1 MRTLRYLLAAA
12 SFTFGLILCAQNV
25 DNVSVSDLANINI
38 DKLSDK
44 QIQQFLNRVEE
55 SGFTLDEL
63 EVIARQRGVPE
74 SQIAKLKTRIR
85 QLQLRGKR
93 DKDNVTDPLSRLR
106 KIEEND
112 NEENNPP
119 SLFSLL
125 PSSDSLQ
132 NKKLEIFGMDIF
144 RRADIEFEPSLNV
157 ATPENYILGAGDE
170 VIIDVYGASEI
181 TYQQVISPYGK
192 VLISGIGPVSLGGL
206 TIRQAKVRLL
216 NKLSTIYSGLE
227 SRSPNTFIDVS
238 VGQVRSI
245 KVNVV
250 GAITQPGTY
259 TISSFS
265 TAFNALYFAG
275 GPNKSGSMREIQV
288 IRKGERIAT
297 LDIYKYLLL
306 GEDSQNP
313 QLLDQDIVLIKPYLN
328 RVKLAGNVKNPAIY
342 ELKEAETVDFLFSI
356 SGGFSEKAFKNSIII
371 NRVGES
377 EREVKTVS
385 LAHFSSEQIQNGD
398 SIFVTPV
405 LDTYSN
411 RVMIKGAVNRPGT
424 YELTKDLSLSKV
436 ISLAGGLREDAYLK
450 RGNIVRQGS
459 DLRLTNLTFD
469 AKEVVDGNQDILLS
483 PEDLILLTSIFE
495 LEEKQTITIKGRVR
509 KPGDYPFISGM
520 NVEDLINLAG
530 GLEEN
535 ANFQNV
541 EVTRRVFKNDD
552 PNKSSKIFTF
562 PLNSDSSQNE
572 QSSPVQL
579 MPFDLVLIKSVS
591 HIQKQKI
598 IKIEGEVKFPGFYAL
613 KTNDDKISNLIQRA
627 GGLTSYGYAEG
638 ATLIRKTAYFKAK
651 TKQKELAENDQF
663 NAQMFKEQRF
673 FKLLKRDSIS
683 GTNNLEDLEE
693 RLTIGIELQ
702 KILKIP
708 DSKFDLTLKDGDLLV
723 IPQKLETVSIQG
735 EVLYPNTVR
744 FNEGSP
750 FKSYVSSAGG
760 FSPKAKVGKS
770 YIVYANGTAKRTK
783 NFLFFKDF
791 PPVKPGSNILIPYKR
806 EGRRLTPTEVIG
818 ITSGLISLSF
828 VVTQLVEIY
837 KE

>member
-1 MRTLRYLLAAA
+1 MRTLRYLLAVT
-12 SFTFGLILCAQNV
+12 SFTFSLILCAQNP

-38 DKLSDK
+38 DELSDK
-44 QIQQFLNRVEE
+44 QIQQFLNRAEE
-55 SGFTLDEL
+55 SGLTLDEL

-74 SQIAKLKTRIR
+74 SQIAKLMTRIR

-93 DKDNVTDPLSRLR
+93 DNDNVADSRSRLR
-106 KIEEND
+106 NIKEDEDERNND
-112 NEENNPP
+112 P
-119 SLFSLL
+119 LFFSLL
-125 PSSDSLQ
+125 PPSSDSLQ
-132 NKKLEIFGMDIF
+132 SRKLKIFGTDIF
-144 RRADIEFEPSLNV
+144 RRADIEFESSLNV
-157 ATPENYILGAGDE
+157 ATPESYILGAGDE

-206 TIRQAKVRLL
+206 TIRQAKIRLL

-227 SRSPNTFIDVS
+227 SRNPNTFIDVS

-275 GPNKSGSMREIQV
+275 GPNESGSMREIQV

-297 LDIYKYLLL
+297 LDIYKYLFL
-306 GEDSQNP
+306 GEYSQNP
-313 QLLDQDIVLIKPYLN
+313 QLLDQDIVLVKPYLN

-342 ELKEAETVDFLFSI
+342 ELREDETMDFLFSI
-356 SGGFSEKAFKNSIII
+356 SGGFSEKAFKNSITID
-371 NRVGES
+371 RVGEN
-377 EREVKTVS
+377 EKEVKTVS
-385 LAHFSSEQIQNGD
+385 IAHFSSEQIQNGD
-398 SIFVTPV
+398 SIFVTSV
-405 LDTYSN
+405 IDTYSN
-411 RVMIKGAVNRPGT
+411 RVMVKGAVNRPGT
-424 YELTKDLSLSKV
+424 YELTKDLSLSKA

-450 RGNIVRQGS
+450 RGNIVRQDS

-469 AKEVVDGNQDILLS
+469 VKQVVDGNQDILLS
-483 PEDLILLTSIFE
+483 PEDLIILNSIFE
-495 LEEKQTITIKGRVR
+495 LEEEQTITIKGRVR

-535 ANFQNV
+535 ANLKSV
-541 EVTRRVFKNDD
+541 EVTRRLFENDD
-552 PNKSSKIFTF
+552 PSKSSKIFTF
-562 PLNSDSSQNE
+562 PISNDLSSNE
-572 QSSPVQL
+572 QSSSVQL

-613 KTNDDKISNLIQRA
+613 ETNDDKISNLVQRA
-627 GGLTSYGYAEG
+627 GGLTPYGYAEG
-638 ATLIRKTAYFKAK
+638 ATLIRKTAYFQAETEK
-651 TKQKELAENDQF
+651 KELSEDDQF
-663 NAQMFKEQRF
+663 NAKIFKEQRF

-683 GTNNLEDLEE
+683 DIDNLEK
-693 RLTIGIELQ
+693 RLTIGIELP

-708 DSKFDLTLKDGDLLV
+708 NSKFDLTLQDGDLLV
-723 IPQKLETVSIQG
+723 IPQILETVSVQG

-744 FNEGSP
+744 FNESSP
-750 FKSYVSSAGG
+750 FKRYVSAAGG
-760 FSPKAKVGKS
+760 FSPKAKIGKS
-770 YIVYANGTAKRTK
+770 YVVYANGTAKRTK
-783 NFLFFKDF
+783 NFLFIKDF
-791 PPVKPGSNILIPYKR
+791 PPVKPGSNILIPQKR
-806 EGRRLTPTEVIG
+806 EGRRLTPTELIG
-818 ITSGLISLSF
+818 VTSGLISLSF
-828 VVTQLVEIY
+828 VITQLIETLNRD
-837 KE
+837 